1 MAYTFSKIDAAS
13 LAVEDLRP
21 LIESSFQQLEQNM
34 KFPIEA
40 DTYQLKLAF
49 LEQVL
54 QLILRMPSAFVMKIM
69 EDDLTVSYNIGDVTG
84 GTYHNRFTFLGPNK
98 DGSTLWAW
106 RNEISQARYDFL
118 TSHNITRVS
127 AYFPVGSNIPA
138 AMALLSCYLLEST
151 HTHSMTPNMSNWS
164 FDAFD
169 SELRTYL
176 LVDPSAA

>member
-1 MAYTFSKIDAAS
+1 MAYTFSKIDATS

-34 KFPIEA
+34 KFPVEA
-40 DTYQLKLAF
+40 DTQQLKLAF

-54 QLILRMPSAFVMKIM
+54 QLILRIPSAFVMKIM
-69 EDDLTVSYNIGDVTG
+69 DDDLTVSYNIGNVTD
-84 GTYHNRFTFLGPNK
+84 GTYLNRFTFLGPNK
-98 DGSTLWAW
+98 AGSTLWAW

-138 AMALLSCYLLEST
+138 AMDLLSCYQLEST
-151 HTHSMTPNMSNWS
+151 HTHSVTPNMQSWS
-164 FDAFD
+164 FDTFD
-169 SELRTYL
+169 SELKTYL